1 LPSLIEAG
9 LCAFYGVKAQ
19 NTPRLSCKRH
29 AANALETIE
38 GLAKQIR
45 GGLQSRVNPKKL
57 LNVDRKPLSIIGG

>member
-45 GGLQSRVNPKKL
+45 GGLQTRVNPKKF
-57 LNVDRKPLSIIGG
+57 RKKRNY